1 MKRFGKYP
9 HSKRKWL
16 KSKMSEE
23 SEVYV
28 EPNIEYELSKEK
40 RQTCRE
46 IVREIKEF
54 GINQRQLLFL
64 IHLLAMELENGEAM
78 RAISKTIGTVRKEV
92 PVENKLVLPEAKPNS
107 KKLVF

>member
-1 MKRFGKYP
+1 MDN
-9 HSKRKWL
+9 
-16 KSKMSEE
+16 EE
-23 SEVYV
+23 DKEVYV

-46 IVREIKEF
+46 IVKEIKEF

-64 IHLLAMELENGEAM
+64 IQLLAMELENREAM
-78 RAISKTIGTVRKEV
+78 SAVSKAIGAVRKEV
-92 PVENKLVLPEAKPNS
+92 PVENKLILPDGKPTN

>member
-1 MKRFGKYP
+1 MTK
-9 HSKRKWL
+9 
-16 KSKMSEE
+16 EE
-23 SEVYV
+23 EKEVYV

-46 IVREIKEF
+46 IVKEIKEF

-64 IHLLAMELENGEAM
+64 IQLLAMELENGEAM
-78 RAISKTIGTVRKEV
+78 RAISKAVGAVRKEV
-92 PVENKLVLPEAKPNS
+92 PVENKLILPEAKSAN